1 MGWLDAFT
9 GKAQQKQLTAANTQ
23 ANQYL
28 DNGYNQSV
36 NYYNQAYDNLSPYA
50 QQGAQG
56 QKTYMDL
63 LGLNG
68 DEARGAAQ
76 GMITSDPMWSGK
88 FAADSNAM
96 LRHMNA
102 RGAGAGGA
110 AAIAGQ
116 RVLTQNYDN
125 ALSRYANLGQ
135 QGLQTAGM
143 QSQIRMGQ
151 GDNAYGYG
159 ATKAGNAINYGNAMA
174 QAKGIGV
181 NNLMGLIGT
190 GVKAWAGMQK

>member
-1 MGWLDAFT
+1 MGFFDAFT
-9 GKAQQKQLTAANTQ
+9 GKAQQKALTAANTQ

-28 DNGYNQSV
+28 DTGYNQSQG
-36 NYYNQAYDNLSPYA
+36 YYNQAYDNLSPYA

-56 QKTYMDL
+56 QRTYMDL

-68 DEARGAAQ
+68 DDARSSAQ

-88 FAADSNAM
+88 FAADSNAV
-96 LRHMNA
+96 LRNMNA

-110 AAIAGQ
+110 AAMAGQ

-125 ALSRYANLGQ
+125 ALARYANLGQ
-135 QGLQTAGM
+135 QGATLAGQ

-151 GDNAYGYG
+151 GDNAYGFG
-159 ATKAGNAINYGNAMA
+159 ATKAGNAMNYGNATA
-174 QAKGIGV
+174 QAKGVGV
-181 NNLMGLIGT
+181 NNLLNLVGT
-190 GVKAWAGMQK
+190 GVKAFGAFK